1 MTTTFSRCD
10 MKNMLTDAVGGVGL
24 VCLTAGIYLK
34 YGPAE
39 ALLAG
44 GAVLLTIAIVP
55 AIMRGLR

>member
-1 MTTTFSRCD
+1 